1 MSFSLFFLFL
11 LILAYLLG
19 SIPSAIIICRIMR
32 LPDPRTQGSQNPGT
46 TNVLR
51 IGGKQAAIA
60 TLIGDMLKGA
70 IPVVIAYFVGLGMSL
85 AAWVLLFA
93 FLGHL
98 FPVFAR
104 FKGGK
109 GVATLLGG
117 LLGLSWIIG
126 LAVLLTWAL
135 IALITRYSSL
145 AAIIAAI
152 MTPIYMI
159 WFAPS
164 FTWLPLVI
172 VTVMLLW
179 RHKQNIARLVSGT
192 ERKIGKKSHVVDEA
206 ALGKQLSR
214 HGFSAKLKRLTK
226 RLFSK

>member
-1 MSFSLFFLFL
+1 MSFSLFFLL
-11 LILAYLLG
+11 LLLFAYLLG
-19 SIPSAIIICRIMR
+19 SIPCAIIICRIMR

-51 IGGKQAAIA
+51 VGGKRAAIV
-60 TLIGDMLKGA
+60 TLVGDMLKGA

-93 FLGHL
+93 FFGHL

-104 FKGGK
+104 FQGGK

-126 LAVLLTWAL
+126 LAVMLTWAL
-135 IALITRYSSL
+135 VALITRYSSL
-145 AAIIAAI
+145 AAIVAAI
-152 MTPIYMI
+152 MAPIYAI

-172 VTVMLLW
+172 MTLMLLW
-179 RHKQNIARLVSGT
+179 RHKQNIARLISGT
-192 ERKIGKKSHVVDEA
+192 ERKIGQKS
-206 ALGKQLSR
+206 
-214 HGFSAKLKRLTK
+214 
-226 RLFSK
+226 